1 MKKYNIN
8 DIISVTITAIEPYGA
23 FAIVD
28 DDYTGLIH
36 ISEINGKF
44 IKDINKYIKI
54 DTKIKARV
62 IDVDDDKKQIK
73 LSLKNVKEVRK
84 KNKLKEVGSGFDMLR
99 LNLPKWIN
107 IKKNEINQVKNKK
120 K

>member
-1 MKKYNIN
+1 MKKYSPN

-44 IKDINKYIKI
+44 IKDINKFIKI
-54 DTKIKARV
+54 DSNIKAKV
-62 IDVDDDKKQIK
+62 LEVDEEKKQIK
-73 LSLKNVKEVRK
+73 LTLKNVKEVRK
-84 KNKLKEVGSGFDMLR
+84 KNILKEVGSGFEILQK
-99 LNLPKWIN
+99 NLPKWIN
-107 IKKNEINQVKNKK
+107 NKKNEINQIKNEKK
-120 K
+120 